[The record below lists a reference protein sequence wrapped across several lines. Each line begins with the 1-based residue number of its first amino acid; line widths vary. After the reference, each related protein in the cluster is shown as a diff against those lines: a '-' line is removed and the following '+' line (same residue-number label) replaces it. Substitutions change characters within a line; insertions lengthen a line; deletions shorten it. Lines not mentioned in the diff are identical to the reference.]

1 MRYGNGSPENTTSY
15 CRVLQPGRVLVDHG
29 PVTMTIQAG
38 LKGQPFTGAAVAGAE
53 LVPVLL
59 SQLVEYLS
67 LARLPVGELDPA
79 RDALYPEVLTRM
91 TRSVRILGEPDFT
104 PMAAVAGTFSDLVKE
119 AVVAAGSD
127 RVVVNNGGD
136 IALHLGPGGPP
147 FKVGIVSDL
156 GKGMV
161 THVMNASPEAGA
173 GGVATSGLGGRSL
186 TKGVASAVTVTA
198 QCGSLADAAATA
210 IANAVNCQHDSVER
224 CLAQELDH
232 LTDIPGC
239 LVTRRVGRLPA
250 SSVREALSAGL
261 ERAGQLYRQGV
272 ILGAVLFVQGRTAMI
287 PGNLVRPLSRS

>member
-1 MRYGNGSPENTTSY
+1 MRNRTGGPENPTSY
-15 CRVLQPGRVLVDHG
+15 YRVLQPGKVLVDHG

-59 SQLVEYLS
+59 NQLVEYLP

-79 RDALYPEVLTRM
+79 RDLRYPEVLLRM
-91 TRSVRILGEPDFT
+91 TRSVRRLGEPDFT
-104 PMAAVAGTFSDLVKE
+104 PMAAVAGTFSDLIKE

-136 IALHLGPGGPP
+136 IALHLGPGDLP
-147 FKVGIVSDL
+147 FRVGIVSDL
-156 GKGMV
+156 GEGTV
-161 THVMNASPEAGA
+161 THAMSISPEAGV

-198 QCGSLADAAATA
+198 QYGSLADAAATA
-210 IANAVNCQHDSVER
+210 IANAVNCQHANVER

-232 LTDIPGC
+232 LTDIQGH
-239 LVTRRVGRLPA
+239 LVTRRVGRLPDA
-250 SSVREALSAGL
+250 SVQEALSGGL
-261 ERAGQLYRQGV
+261 EKAGQLYRQGM
-272 ILGAVLFVQGRTAMI
+272 ILGAVLFVQGRAVML
-287 PGNLVRPLSRS
+287 PGNLVQPLFRS